1 MTRQERDAWAIGYR
15 IYDEYAPKLR
25 QAALSE
31 DNELA
36 NDIFFTISNR
46 LSASYNG
53 SDNGGQL
60 ILLAVYDI
68 LGNVFEEERKNKLV
82 ASA

>member
-1 MTRQERDAWAIGYR
+1 MTKQERDAWAVGYR

-25 QAALSE
+25 QAALSD

-36 NDIFFTISNR
+36 NDIFYTISSR
-46 LSASYNG
+46 ISASYNG
-53 SDNGGQL
+53 SDKGGQL
-60 ILLAVYDI
+60 VLLGVYDI
-68 LGNVFEEERKNKLV
+68 LGNVFEEERKSKLI

>member
-1 MTRQERDAWAIGYR
+1 MTRQERDAWAICYR

-25 QAALSE
+25 QAALSA

-36 NDIFFTISNR
+36 SDIFCTISNR
-46 LSASYNG
+46 LSTLYNG

>member
-36 NDIFFTISNR
+36 NDIFFTISSR